1 MALAEEG
8 WVCVCASE
16 IAYRAKKNSAQDATR
31 GNFNERKLAKAKGKD
46 RNKKKK
52 KQTKA
57 K

>member
-1 MALAEEG
+1 MC
-8 WVCVCASE
+8 VCLCASE

-52 KQTKA
+52 KKEKA

>member
-1 MALAEEG
+1 MCL
-8 WVCVCASE
+8 CASE

-52 KQTKA
+52 KK
-57 K
+57 KKPK